1 MLSEKAFLVKNFKL
15 IPEHRFPKQER
26 DDLMYAEI
34 VESLLIFGGAFAEPA
49 DGHRVGAQKATLSR
63 LYGAI
68 QEWWSDEVPKELE
81 PETKTD
87 SDGPEE
93 TEWLPTPDD
102 PDEREAH
109 FGVDDEEPDE
119 AEPDESGEEEY
130 EMVPAEPVVVKA
142 PRKMVRRKK
151 TATGK

>member
-1 MLSEKAFLVKNFKL
+1 MLSEKAFIIKNFKL
-15 IPEHRFPKQER
+15 KALKPYEKQDR
-26 DDLMYAEI
+26 DDLLFSEI
-34 VESLLIFGGAFAEPA
+34 AESLLIFGGAIGETT
-49 DGHRVGAQKATLSR
+49 DTHRVGAQKATLSR

-68 QEWWSDEVPKELE
+68 QEWWGDQIPEELE
-81 PETKTD
+81 PETETD
-87 SDGPEE
+87 SDGPEK

-130 EMVPAEPVVVKA
+130 EVVPAEPVVVKA

-151 TATGK
+151 TATRK